1 MPFCLFKTPQPSI
14 SLFFILI
21 YSITILIKYTL
32 TKCENNIFRKISKIF
47 NSNPLSA
54 TMVWQGV
61 WCNFGLILCKNSLKL
76 HKNKNF
82 CISDFSKNLTFLT
95 NLANI
100 LNFICQICK
109 FFKQSSPT
117 SQPSVAHRFIK
128 ILKSHTSICKTKST
142 PFLACT
148 CLFFLY
154 KSIARISPFITIGCG
169 YPTLSVIP
177 SVAWE
182 SSRQAQSQQTHRAII

>member
-1 MPFCLFKTPQPSI
+1 
-14 SLFFILI
+14 
-21 YSITILIKYTL
+21 
-32 TKCENNIFRKISKIF
+32 
-47 NSNPLSA
+47 
-54 TMVWQGV
+54 MVWQGV
-61 WCNFGLILCKNSLKL
+61 WCDFGLILCKNSLKL

-82 CISDFSKNLTFLT
+82 CISDFSKNLKFLT

-117 SQPSVAHRFIK
+117 SQPTVAHRFIK

-148 CLFFLY
+148 CLFVLY
-154 KSIARISPFITIGCG
+154 KSVARIPRFSAIRTPAYCRCLGDDFHAWDEEQERAAFTDR
-169 YPTLSVIP
+169 SVLCRTWLF
-177 SVAWE
+177 VWAVLT
-182 SSRQAQSQQTHRAII
+182 QLFAI

>member
-109 FFKQSSPT
+109 FFKQSF
-117 SQPSVAHRFIK
+117 VNV
-128 ILKSHTSICKTKST
+128 CK
-142 PFLACT
+142 
-148 CLFFLY
+148 
-154 KSIARISPFITIGCG
+154 IARLHKYSLSPEILHKYTKRRWGRG
-169 YPTLSVIP
+169 ALL
-177 SVAWE
+177 
-182 SSRQAQSQQTHRAII
+182 

>member
-61 WCNFGLILCKNSLKL
+61 WCDFGLILCKNSLKL

-148 CLFFLY
+148 VFILPLQECRAYTAVHHNRVWVPRPFRH
-154 KSIARISPFITIGCG
+154 SERSVGIQPSGAIATD
-169 YPTLSVIP
+169 T
-177 SVAWE
+177 
-182 SSRQAQSQQTHRAII
+182 

>member
-21 YSITILIKYTL
+21 YSITIHIKYTL

-128 ILKSHTSICKTKST
+128 ILKSSIDKRNIFDIMNNVLKITLKKCGIWFQKIERMI
-142 PFLACT
+142 
-148 CLFFLY
+148 FF
-154 KSIARISPFITIGCG
+154 
-169 YPTLSVIP
+169 
-177 SVAWE
+177 
-182 SSRQAQSQQTHRAII
+182 

>member
-1 MPFCLFKTPQPSI
+1 M
-14 SLFFILI
+14 
-21 YSITILIKYTL
+21 
-32 TKCENNIFRKISKIF
+32 
-47 NSNPLSA
+47 
-54 TMVWQGV
+54 
-61 WCNFGLILCKNSLKL
+61 
-76 HKNKNF
+76 
-82 CISDFSKNLTFLT
+82 TFLT

-182 SSRQAQSQQTHRAII
+182 SSRQAQSNRVWVPRPFRHSERSVGIQPSGAIKSGVGAPPFPSFRA

>member
-21 YSITILIKYTL
+21 YTITILIKYTL

-61 WCNFGLILCKNSLKL
+61 WCDFGLILCKNSLKL

-109 FFKQSSPT
+109 FFKQSFPT

-154 KSIARISPFITIGCG
+154 KSIARIPPFIIIGCG
-169 YPTLSVIP
+169 CPTLSVIP

>member
-1 MPFCLFKTPQPSI
+1 
-14 SLFFILI
+14 
-21 YSITILIKYTL
+21 
-32 TKCENNIFRKISKIF
+32 
-47 NSNPLSA
+47 
-54 TMVWQGV
+54 MVWQGV

-117 SQPSVAHRFIK
+117 SQPSVARWFIK

-154 KSIARISPFITIGCG
+154 KSIARIPPFIIIGCG
-169 YPTLSVIP
+169 CPTHIVILSMSSEATCLQGNADIN
-177 SVAWE
+177 VATAFFKGE
-182 SSRQAQSQQTHRAII
+182 NRRFLCTSIVVASNVVKNPA